1 MQMIEHKYLIMIVY
15 IHKCSSLKILSHDSL
30 YSIWL
35 TSLVQ
40 SFVNHMW
47 CIVPLLIIQGP
58 LALVSSRV
66 GSLRCNF
73 SAWQLTWH
81 EVLKVTYQMK
91 WTSCMT
97 WHQHNFTE
105 LRKTPSPLFM
115 SCNEIQLDP
124 LKWIESFKFT
134 ATNTFP
140 PRFSNLLF
148 FLPSNVQK
156 VH

>member
-1 MQMIEHKYLIMIVY
+1 MIVY

-35 TSLVQ
+35 SWLVP
-40 SFVNHMW
+40 
-47 CIVPLLIIQGP
+47 CIVSHMRCIIPLLVIQGP
-58 LALVSSRV
+58 PALASSCV
-66 GSLRCNF
+66 GSLHCNF
-73 SAWQLTWH
+73 SAWQLNMTRGPEGH
-81 EVLKVTYQMK
+81 IPNQVNLITTFSEMHHVTSAY
-91 WTSCMT
+91 
-97 WHQHNFTE
+97 FTE
-105 LRKTPSPLFM
+105 LHKTPSSFFHVM
-115 SCNEIQLDP
+115 QWNQIRP
-124 LKWIESFKFT
+124 LKWIESFRFT